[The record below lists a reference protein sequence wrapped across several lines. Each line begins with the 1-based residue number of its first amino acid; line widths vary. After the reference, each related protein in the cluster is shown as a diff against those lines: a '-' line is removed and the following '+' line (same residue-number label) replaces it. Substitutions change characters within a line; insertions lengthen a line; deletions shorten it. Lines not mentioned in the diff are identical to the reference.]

1 MITKKVIF
9 SLLAIPLLLI
19 LSCSEDD
26 PGPTEPP
33 QVFTNAYSGF
43 LRLDFTNQFPAFSE
57 TAQVDVMIDVYG
69 NVTFGTGTI
78 SYNADDN
85 NGQSRIVRN
94 GTIYLNPSGY
104 YFDNNGEDYI
114 GVDENATINE
124 NMIVYYWDGSQWVE
138 AINENISDTWHGGY
152 AFSIDDAVINGSI
165 IQVVTAHGSASWGL
179 YLVVIP

>member
-1 MITKKVIF
+1 MITKKIIL
-9 SLLAIPLLLI
+9 SLLTITLLFI
-19 LSCSEDD
+19 LSCSKDD
-26 PGPTEPP
+26 QGPAEPS

-43 LRLDFTNQFPAFSE
+43 LKLDFTNQFPAFTE
-57 TAQVDVMIDVYG
+57 TTQVDVMIDVYG
-69 NVTFGTGTI
+69 KVTFGTGTLT
-78 SYNADDN
+78 YNADDN

-94 GTIYLNPSGY
+94 GTIQLNPTGY

-138 AINENISDTWHGGY
+138 AINENITNTWHGGY

-165 IQVVTAHGSASWGL
+165 IQVVTAQGSAAWGL